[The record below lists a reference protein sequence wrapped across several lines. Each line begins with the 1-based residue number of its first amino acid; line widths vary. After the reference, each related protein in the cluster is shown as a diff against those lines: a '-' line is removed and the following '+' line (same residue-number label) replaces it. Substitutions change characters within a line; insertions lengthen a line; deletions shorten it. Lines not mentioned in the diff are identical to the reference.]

1 MTRTVASV
9 SFIRRRTRAEPMNP
23 APPVTMQ
30 RRSVLIGELLV
41 RHDLAGLS
49 FLRLA
54 LLGGIA
60 LRRAL
65 RGLFRTI
72 SVTVAVTVA
81 VAVVAGRVRIEGGDA
96 GNLDVVDHDSQ
107 YVGAGLGEAARTVL
121 DRLEVSPVGTAHDD
135 HGVRLDRERDDVA
148 DDAVRRRVDDDA
160 VVVRTGPG
168 EELADGIGTED
179 RGRRHPF
186 RRKRADDVEPRHGNL
201 VDELGEVRRLAAI
214 GRLQRMREAA
224 VRLELD
230 IPDAGQ
236 ARTAQVEVDVKDLLA
251 GLGMGDRNRGRGDGL
266 ALARLRGDDDDAAG
280 ERLVARRVQE
290 VAQAR
295 DRLGELRVLVL
306 DGELGDLFAALAADV
321 RQHGEHFQRQAALD
335 VREVHDGVLEV
346 VDGHHEEQAEPERQD
361 DADAEDDDRVRQDRL
376 SRLRGLASD
385 ANDLVVGLR
394 LDARLVLVELEALEH
409 AGGDAELGLELSES
423 GLREDD
429 ALLDRGQLVP
439 EVLLLRA
446 RDLKLVA
453 DDVQARASGLE
464 AARGR
469 VEETLLG

>member
-81 VAVVAGRVRIEGGDA
+81 VAVVAGRVGIEGGDA

-107 YVGAGLGEAARTVL
+107 YVGAGLGEEARTVL

-160 VVVRTGPG
+160 VVVRMGPV

-230 IPDAGQ
+230 LPDAGQ
-236 ARTAQVEVDVKDLLA
+236 ARTAQFEVDVKDLLA

-290 VAQAR
+290 VAQA
-295 DRLGELRVLVL
+295 L

-335 VREVHDGVLEV
+335 VGEVHDGVLEV

>member
-65 RGLFRTI
+65 RGLFWTI
-72 SVTVAVTVA
+72 SVTVSVT
-81 VAVVAGRVRIEGGDA
+81 VAVVAGCVGIEGGDA

-160 VVVRTGPG
+160 VVVRTGPV

-214 GRLQRMREAA
+214 GRLQHMR
-224 VRLELD
+224 
-230 IPDAGQ
+230 G
-236 ARTAQVEVDVKDLLA
+236 
-251 GLGMGDRNRGRGDGL
+251 
-266 ALARLRGDDDDAAG
+266 
-280 ERLVARRVQE
+280 
-290 VAQAR
+290 
-295 DRLGELRVLVL
+295 
-306 DGELGDLFAALAADV
+306 
-321 RQHGEHFQRQAALD
+321 
-335 VREVHDGVLEV
+335 
-346 VDGHHEEQAEPERQD
+346 
-361 DADAEDDDRVRQDRL
+361 
-376 SRLRGLASD
+376 
-385 ANDLVVGLR
+385 
-394 LDARLVLVELEALEH
+394 
-409 AGGDAELGLELSES
+409 
-423 GLREDD
+423 
-429 ALLDRGQLVP
+429 
-439 EVLLLRA
+439 
-446 RDLKLVA
+446 
-453 DDVQARASGLE
+453 
-464 AARGR
+464 
-469 VEETLLG
+469 